1 MPMKVIDINVGEM
14 AAGIKDLSIRT
25 SGIGSC
31 MVVCL
36 YDEKTKVGGMIHS
49 MLPTRNQNG
58 PTRQFMAVEDVP
70 SPAKYLDEGID
81 HLLAEVERLGG
92 RRERLVAK
100 LVGGSRMFKFMHD
113 EKTSIG
119 TKNIEMA
126 QKKLAELSILI
137 EGEDTGGTIGRMA
150 EFNLENGLLDI
161 SIKI

>member
-1 MPMKVIDINVGEM
+1 MKVIDINVGEL
-14 AAGIKDLSIRT
+14 AAGVKELSIRT

-36 YDEKTKVGGMIHS
+36 YDEKTKTGGMIHS
-49 MLPTRNQNG
+49 MLPTRSQNG
-58 PTRQFMAVEDVP
+58 QIKREFMVSEETP

-81 HLLAEVERLGG
+81 RLLAEVERLGG

-126 QKKLAELSILI
+126 QAKLAELGILI